1 MPPTRLTMI
10 AIIGLLTLPACAE
23 ATAPAGWDLYA
34 PPDAATT
41 DPPDAGSDAESDP
54 AFRRAC
60 ITYVGGYNRMAVMGD
75 ADEAD
80 ACVVL
85 GFIGDGD
92 GRSPFPGL
100 ELSPGTIWSLGGIS
114 AHPTDCESLPQEAA
128 PNDFTPADKAS
139 GTIGFIDRDDADYP
153 GQAVTT
159 DIEMTFDD
167 PPARL
172 PAALAFSTS
181 DLAIEGECRLLDRN
195 PGPATN

>member
-1 MPPTRLTMI
+1 MEPRRLTAI
-10 AIIGLLTLPACAE
+10 AIIGLLTLPACAD

-34 PPDAATT
+34 PPDVTPA
-41 DPPDAGSDAESDP
+41 DPPDAGTDAEPDP

-75 ADEAD
+75 ADGAN
-80 ACVVL
+80 ACIVL

-100 ELSPGTIWSLGGIS
+100 EISPGTNWSLGGVS
-114 AHPTDCESLPQEAA
+114 AHPTDCESLPDGAA
-128 PNDFTPADKAS
+128 PSDFTPVDKAS
-139 GTIGFIDRDDADYP
+139 GTIGFTDRDDADYP

-167 PPARL
+167 PPAGL

-181 DLAIEGECRLLDRN
+181 DLAIDGECTLLDRN
-195 PGPATN
+195 PRPPTN